1 MVQNDERDGVSI
13 YPLLEEMQTNY
24 KIVSRTQK
32 NEKPVQAVQTSQTI
46 DYEFIVYESP
56 SFPDANM

>member
-1 MVQNDERDGVSI
+1 LVQNDERDGVSI

-24 KIVSRTQK
+24 KIVSRRQSEKPPPATQK
-32 NEKPVQAVQTSQTI
+32 APTI

-56 SFPDANM
+56 A